1 MGLRDGLT
9 VGIVDTTFARVDMA
23 RFAIEEI
30 KTVRPSTHIIRLTV
44 PGIKNTPYGAKRL
57 IDAGCG
63 GVLVLGWVG
72 PTMVDKISYA
82 VASMGLVMLQ
92 LQTGIPIVDVTVH
105 EDEAQHHR
113 ELVSVA
119 EDRTRKHAKNLLLL
133 LSGDLS
139 GHAGM
144 GLRQGRRDVGPL

>member
-1 MGLRDGLT
+1 MGLRSEFT

-23 RFAIEEI
+23 RFAIEE
-30 KTVRPSTHIIRLTV
+30 VRSLRPSARIMRLTV
-44 PGIKNTPYGAKRL
+44 PGIKNTPYGAKKL
-57 IDAGCG
+57 IDAGCE

-72 PTMVDKISYA
+72 PTTVDKISYA

-119 EDRTRKHAKNLLLL
+119 EDRTRKHTKNLILL

-139 GHAGM
+139 EHAGM